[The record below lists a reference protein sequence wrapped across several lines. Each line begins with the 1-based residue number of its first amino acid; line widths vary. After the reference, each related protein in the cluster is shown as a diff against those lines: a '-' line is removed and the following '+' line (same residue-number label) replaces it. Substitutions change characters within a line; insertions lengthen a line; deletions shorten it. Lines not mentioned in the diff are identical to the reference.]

1 LEKSGHAKYYEALV
15 MKLIDRYIITR
26 FLTTFFFI
34 LGVIMSIAIIFDV
47 SEQIDDLIKNEA
59 PFFGVLFEYYLNFV
73 LIYGNLF
80 SPLLVFLS
88 VIFFTSQLASRTEIV
103 AILSGG
109 VSFNRLML
117 PYFISATILA
127 AMSFY
132 LNNYLVPR
140 ANETRIAFEGK
151 YIHTYKRSLTTRIH
165 KQIRPGEMIYFDK
178 YNRIKDIGYS
188 FTYELWDDIDLK
200 TKIFANYVKWDT
212 INENWIL
219 ENFYIRH
226 YHEDGETLIE
236 GQTLDTMFAFL
247 PEEFSARVEDVQMMN
262 VHELDDYIESETLK
276 GSKNIPFYL
285 IEKHSRNALPFST
298 YILTIIGV
306 SMSSRKVRGGL
317 GAHIAAGLALA
328 VTYILA
334 MKVTTVYAT
343 NAGLDPLVAVW
354 IPNLI
359 YGCLAVYLFA
369 KAPK

>member
-1 LEKSGHAKYYEALV
+1 VKILDL
-15 MKLIDRYIITR
+15 YIIKR
-26 FLTTFFFI
+26 FLLTFFFI
-34 LGVIMSIAIIFDV
+34 LGIIMSIAMIFDI
-47 SEQIDDLIKNEA
+47 SEQIDDLIKNKA
-59 PFFGVLFEYYLNFV
+59 PLWGVLFEYYLNFI
-73 LIYGNLF
+73 LFYGNLF
-80 SPLLVFLS
+80 SPLLVFLA

-127 AMSFY
+127 ALSFY
-132 LNNYLVPR
+132 LNNYLVPK

-178 YNRIKDIGYS
+178 YNRLKDIGYS
-188 FTYELWDDIDLK
+188 FTYEVWDGIDLK
-200 TKIFANYVKWDT
+200 SKIFANYVKWDT
-212 INENWIL
+212 VSSQWRL
-219 ENFYIRH
+219 ENYYIRT
-226 YHEDGETLIE
+226 YHDEGESLVQ
-236 GQTLDTMFAFL
+236 GNTLDTTFAFA
-247 PEEFSARVEDVQMMN
+247 PEEFSTRVEDIQMMN
-262 VHELDDYIESETLK
+262 VHELDDYIESETIK

-343 NAGLDPLVAVW
+343 NAGLNPLIAVW
-354 IPNLI
+354 IPNVL
-359 YGCLAVYLFA
+359 YGCLAVYLFI

>member
-1 LEKSGHAKYYEALV
+1 
-15 MKLIDRYIITR
+15 MKIIDLYIIKR
-26 FLTTFFFI
+26 FLLTFFFI
-34 LGVIMSIAIIFDV
+34 LGIIMSIAIIFDV
-47 SEQIDDLIKNEA
+47 SEQIDDLIENNA
-59 PFFGVLFEYYLNFV
+59 PILGVLFEYYLNFV
-73 LIYGNLF
+73 LFYGNLF

-117 PYFISATILA
+117 PYFISATLLA

-132 LNNYLVPR
+132 MNNYLVPR
-140 ANETRIAFEGK
+140 ANETRIAFEGE
-151 YIHTYKRSLTTRIH
+151 YIHTYKRSLTTSIH

-178 YNRIKDIGYS
+178 YNRLKDIGYS
-188 FTYELWDDIDLK
+188 YTYELWDGIDLK

-212 INENWIL
+212 ASQKWRL
-219 ENFYIRH
+219 ENYYIRH
-226 YHEDGETLIE
+226 YHEGGETVEE
-236 GQTLDTMFAFL
+236 GQSLDTTFAFV
-247 PEEFSARVEDVQMMN
+247 PEEFSARIEDIQMMDVN
-262 VHELDDYIESETLK
+262 ELDDYIESERIK
-276 GSKNIPFYL
+276 GSKNIPYYL

-343 NAGLDPLVAVW
+343 NAGLDPLIAVW
-354 IPNLI
+354 IPNI
-359 YGCLAVYLFA
+359 MYGFLAVYLFA